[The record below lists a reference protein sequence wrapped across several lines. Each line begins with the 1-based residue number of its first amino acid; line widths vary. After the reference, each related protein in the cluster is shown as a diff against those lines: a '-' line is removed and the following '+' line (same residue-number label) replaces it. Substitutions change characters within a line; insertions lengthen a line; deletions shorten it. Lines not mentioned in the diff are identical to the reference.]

1 MPWRYGRS
9 TWTCC
14 WFPFLY
20 CCFEIPY
27 IFKAFDI
34 NWYKFPDFRTEKLYV
49 FCTSENSVN

>member
-49 FCTSENSVN
+49 FCTSENNVN